1 MRRVS
6 AGQPLRIAARDWN
19 QLAELVDSRNLD
31 MENPSPE
38 SGKSF
43 AAVEVINNTGSGID
57 EGRLV
62 QLGEP
67 ALLPSNDV
75 ESFKQS
81 PVYQIQTADASSNL
95 VYGVLLQPLNAGEIG
110 LACIS
115 GHCPIYVDSISASTD
130 TFVNPDG
137 NGGTVSSAEGA
148 VKLAFLNPNGGWSS
162 CILGAGGG
170 GGVIEVPEE
179 YAGPF
184 KLMSATC
191 PDINA
196 AIIAGAT
203 VSVSSGEVY
212 NTNRWRSN
220 AFFWSWAG
228 GTVAIPAIDTTVQGG
243 FGQDYIYV
251 PWDISYADIE
261 QAGETKE
268 QYLSQEFDTVVGEVF
283 LRMSASGMAL
293 ECTSMYGTATYRNAS
308 SLPYIVAVIGQ
319 VKVVTGWVDD
329 PANQFV
335 RGVRKRLDVNQ
346 LWKYGEA
353 LNGVF
358 VVGNQGSVTYPVSTA
373 LYPTSPGLYIDLYDG
388 IFGCWP
394 ISDTEVL
401 VKGGS
406 LKRTFQGTTHFDG
419 VLQDR
424 TIDCATELSST
435 YAYISA
441 FPSSK
446 SLSAEVSPGSLS
458 CAVATLAYLEWD
470 ATNSRIS
477 RFRYQTGGN
486 GAFIGGTGLRSGYAI
501 SWTATL
507 LSVEAANFL
516 LEPHDASNL
525 VLYWRADSTNHAD
538 LVPADGGVSGATQGA
553 VFWTN
558 DRGVLWKGGSQN
570 GIEGLTTRISYWSH
584 SSGLTGYSVGN
595 ALLGQSAP
603 EAWSSRWKLS
613 WLSDGTLKVTGG
625 RLDCGWTTIDV
636 ADETLAAPSSTERV
650 WLEVTYSGA
659 TSTSAGTI
667 TAAFR
672 HGASLPS
679 STAST
684 VVLSIGRMGVSSG
697 RVVAENYE
705 TVFPLSYEVS
715 ARQPL
720 AILYSRC
727 L

>member
-1 MRRVS
+1 MKRVS
-6 AGQPLRIAARDWN
+6 PGEPLRISAMDWN
-19 QLAELVDSRNLD
+19 RIAELVDSDGMSQARKPYQGSN
-31 MENPSPE
+31 SPCIVL
-38 SGKSF
+38 GC
-43 AAVEVINNTGSGID
+43 NQTGSRIEMGMTLVL
-57 EGRLV
+57 EGLRIT
-62 QLGEP
+62 P
-67 ALLPSNDV
+67 AENEEDFLSG
-75 ESFKQS
+75 S
-81 PVYQIQTADASSNL
+81 VYDL
-95 VYGVLLQPLNAGEIG
+95 VYSGNGILGVALQPIEPGEIG
-110 LACIS
+110 PVVIS
-115 GHCPIYVDSISASTD
+115 GHVPVLVSVSDSSHLYA
-130 TFVNPDG
+130 NPGG
-137 NGGTVSSAEGA
+137 NGYLVSAEDGA
-148 VKLAFLNPNGGWSS
+148 VRLSYTNQSTGLVWCNAV
-162 CILGAGGG
+162 LGAGG

-184 KLMSATC
+184 KLSSATC

-196 AIIAGAT
+196 SIIEGAT

-220 AFFWSWAG
+220 ALFWQWAG
-228 GTVAIPAIDTTVQGG
+228 GTVSIPAIDTTVQGG

-283 LRMSASGMAL
+283 LRMSAAGMSL

-335 RGVRKRLDVNQ
+335 RGVRKRLYVNQ
-346 LWKYGEA
+346 FWKYGET

-373 LYPTSPGLYIDLYDG
+373 LYPTAPGLYIDLYDG

-424 TIDCATELSST
+424 TIDCATELSTT
-435 YAYISA
+435 YAYISI
-441 FPSSK
+441 FPSNK
-446 SLSAEVSPGSLS
+446 SLSAEVSQSSLS
-458 CAVATLAYLEWD
+458 CALATLAYLDWD

-486 GAFIGGTGLRSGYAI
+486 GAFIGGTGLRSGYVI

-507 LSVEAANFL
+507 LSVEAATFL

-538 LVPADGGVSGATQGA
+538 LISADGGVSGATQGA

-558 DRGVLWKGGSQN
+558 DRGILWKGGSQN
-570 GIEGLTTRISYWSH
+570 AIEGLTTRISYWSH
-584 SSGLTGYSVGN
+584 STGLTGYSVGN
-595 ALLGQSAP
+595 VLLGQSAP

-625 RLDCGWTTIDV
+625 RLDCGWTTVDV
-636 ADETLAAPSSTERV
+636 AADTLAAPSSSEHV

-659 TSTSAGTI
+659 TSMSVGTI
-667 TAAFR
+667 TAAFQ
-672 HGASLPS
+672 HGTSLPS
-679 STAST
+679 STAAT
-684 VVLSIGRMGVSSG
+684 VVLSIGRIGVSSG
-697 RVVAENYE
+697 RVVAENYD

-715 ARQPL
+715 SRVPL
-720 AILYSRC
+720 AVLYSRAV
-727 L
+727 

>member
-1 MRRVS
+1 MSQRVS
-6 AGQPLRIAARDWN
+6 SGSPLRIKASDYNRM
-19 QLAELVDSRNLD
+19 LELVDSQVTDL
-31 MENPSPE
+31 E
-38 SGKSF
+38 STSMRSGRSQT
-43 AAVEVINNTGSGID
+43 VIEVINNGSTALP
-57 EGRLV
+57 EGRFV
-62 QLGEP
+62 CLGTP
-67 ALLPSNDV
+67 SLLPSNGLEDFKSGPVFSIDETLEGSVFAVLSSPANPSEIVPAVVAGATPCMVDV
-75 ESFKQS
+75 TDQS
-81 PVYQIQTADASSNL
+81 HRFAVP
-95 VYGVLLQPLNAGEIG
+95 
-110 LACIS
+110 S
-115 GHCPIYVDSISASTD
+115 GGRMISAEEGPVQLAYTGAIGTD
-130 TFVNPDG
+130 
-137 NGGTVSSAEGA
+137 AWCYA
-148 VKLAFLNPNGGWSS
+148 
-162 CILGAGGG
+162 ILGTGG
-170 GGVIEVPEE
+170 GGVIEVPEK
-179 YAGPF
+179 YSGPF
-184 KLMSATC
+184 KLLSATC
-191 PDINA
+191 QDINA
-196 AIIAGAT
+196 SVITGAT
-203 VSVSSGEVY
+203 VNVSSGEVY

-220 AFFWSWAG
+220 ALFWSWAG
-228 GTVAIPAIDTTVQGG
+228 GTVSIPAIDTTVQGG

-283 LRMSASGMAL
+283 LRMSATGMSL
-293 ECTSMYGTATYRNAS
+293 ECTSMYGTADYRAAS

-319 VKVVTGWVDD
+319 VKVVTGWSDD

-373 LYPTSPGLYIDLYDG
+373 LYPTAPGLYIDLYDG

-406 LKRTFQGTTHFDG
+406 LKRTSQGATHFDG

-435 YAYISA
+435 YAYLSI

-446 SLSAEVSPGSLS
+446 SLSAELSQNTLS
-458 CAVATLAYLEWD
+458 CAVATIAYWLWD
-470 ATNSRIS
+470 SANSRIS

-570 GIEGLTTRISYWSH
+570 AIEGLSTRISYWSH
-584 SSGLTGYSVGN
+584 STGLTGYSVGN

-625 RLDCGWTTIDV
+625 RLDCGWTTVDV
-636 ADETLAAPSSTERV
+636 ADDTLAAPSSTEQV
-650 WLEVTYSGA
+650 WLEVTYAGA

-697 RVVAENYE
+697 RVVAENYD

-720 AILYSRC
+720 AVLYSRC
-727 L
+727 I